1 MAAVAKIKRGRPG
14 LYTPELA
21 REICE
26 RLAEGETLRSVCRDK
41 HMPDERRVRA

>member
-1 MAAVAKIKRGRPG
+1 MAALAKIKKGRPR
-14 LYTPELA
+14 LYTYEIA
-21 REICE
+21 EEICE